1 MIIDKH
7 SIENMQA
14 LKIKHDQDE
23 FPLPSNYMFIQDKYC
38 VFINKYKNNLYQIL
52 ASPQCKLEYVDSQAL
67 FNVIYSDID
76 LHKVIE
82 YWKICVNKVIN
93 ELH

>member
-1 MIIDKH
+1 MIIDKK

-14 LKIKHDQDE
+14 LKIKHDLDE

-38 VFINKYKNNLYQIL
+38 LFINKYKNNLYQLL
-52 ASPQCKLEYVDSQAL
+52 ASPQCKLSYVHSMAL

-76 LHKVIE
+76 LNKVIQ
-82 YWKICVNKVIN
+82 YWRLCVKKVIN
-93 ELH
+93 ELY